1 MDGNF
6 VLVVD
11 DDKNIRE
18 LITIILKNQNIDVIS
33 AADGIEALELIKNNK
48 IDLIILD
55 IMMPRMDGLVTCM
68 NIRKELKMPIII
80 LSAKVDDAD
89 QILGLTLGADDY
101 ISKPFNQM
109 LLIAKVKSHLRR
121 YKEFNSNFTLPSS
134 LIKIQDLTIDL
145 DKHEVQINNC
155 LLNLTP
161 HEFSILSLLAQNKN
175 KVLSIKQIYES
186 IWNEPYIE
194 SDRTVTVHI
203 RRLRQKLKKDYIKTI
218 WGVGYKIE
226 S

>member
-6 VLVVD
+6 VLV
-11 DDKNIRE
+11 
-18 LITIILKNQNIDVIS
+18 
-33 AADGIEALELIKNNK
+33 
-48 IDLIILD
+48 
-55 IMMPRMDGLVTCM
+55 
-68 NIRKELKMPIII
+68 
-80 LSAKVDDAD
+80 VDDAD

-121 YKEFNSNFTLPSS
+121 YRGFNSNFTLSSS

-145 DKHEVQINNC
+145 DKHEVQINNR

-161 HEFSILSLLAQNKN
+161 HEFSILSLLAENKN
-175 KVLSIKQIYES
+175 KVLSIKQIYEN